1 MESFF
6 SFRIG
11 VENIEMKQ
19 WRKKFWPDFIPH
31 QNLESSDP
39 CQIPNNFPKI
49 GIVPL
54 TPPWIQKRNVLS
66 GDQLDICFSGGSEK
80 KIFQDCPKLNSFLP
94 IYLCNKMFYSILEL
108 VSKWTLTL
116 ILSTYL

>member
-1 MESFF
+1 MPCYVQTYESIWDLCVETF

-19 WRKKFWPDFIPH
+19 WRKKFWLAFIPH

-39 CQIPNNFPKI
+39 CQIPNNFLKI

-54 TPPWIQKRNVLS
+54 TLPWIQKRNVLF
-66 GDQLDICFSGGSEK
+66 GDHLDIFFGGSEKK

-94 IYLCNKMFYSILEL
+94 LTYAIKCSIL
-108 VSKWTLTL
+108 SK
-116 ILSTYL
+116 